1 MDDFEAARLIL
12 SNFPGCEGTCQ
23 TLVNVVAPL
32 VKKHIWDRKLNESTH
47 YMYLKGVPCV
57 RTEHEKRSVFF
68 SKNKHVNLFCNNY
81 HTHAKGTKEWHEL
94 IEEAEGK
101 MKGNL

>member
-1 MDDFEAARLIL
+1 MHLSILAVVFLSTTTQPVAAMDDFEAARLIL

-57 RTEHEKRSVFF
+57 RTEHEKRRWGPIITQTF
-68 SKNKHVNLFCNNY
+68 
-81 HTHAKGTKEWHEL
+81 T
-94 IEEAEGK
+94 
-101 MKGNL
+101 